1 MRLVKWYVGRYNGE
15 YRGVGSGMSRIF
27 MLSAKP
33 LQLSSKVYTKT
44 TKKREKT
51 QKNYKKITKN
61 YKTLVKKQKNYIFIM
76 EQHVFNSCYGVG
88 AKQAKSAVPPLT
100 RLKIC

>member
-51 QKNYKKITKN
+51 QKNYKKLQNFGKETKKLHIYYRITR
-61 YKTLVKKQKNYIFIM
+61 F
-76 EQHVFNSCYGVG
+76 
-88 AKQAKSAVPPLT
+88 
-100 RLKIC
+100 